1 MSDLVRISGRA
12 VDGMQGGGRDVF
24 TRAAIARRSNDSG
37 RAPGVRGRVGVLLF
51 VQCGSDRAKGTWVRT
66 VVVIDSLKSAWSRFT
81 ERDVRSRPHQDAGLV
96 QQGRIE
102 VPAGP
107 QRRRGSQRE
116 RPLSLGGR
124 LVADLG

>member
-1 MSDLVRISGRA
+1 M
-12 VDGMQGGGRDVF
+12 
-24 TRAAIARRSNDSG
+24 
-37 RAPGVRGRVGVLLF
+37 GVRSSVLPSGLTSDEHRPSAPRALLRIQGRRYIDRRMPDRSRRALLVL

-66 VVVIDSLKSAWSRFT
+66 VVAIDSLKSAWSRFT